1 MKNFMII
8 FVVALATLQCASA
21 LKCYKCGA
29 EEETKCEDEQKS
41 GECIVPET
49 TAEVVAVNCYAVET
63 SKGTFINDVIQIWPK
78 IDPNL
83 TQIWPKID
91 PKLNFWLFF

>member
-63 SKGTFINDVIQIWPK
+63 SKGTFINDV
-78 IDPNL
+78 
-83 TQIWPKID
+83 TQ
-91 PKLNFWLFF
+91 N